1 MTGDGKNGVVLTP
14 EEEKRRRSR
23 SLALGL
29 VLGGLAILFF
39 VITIAKLGGNVL
51 NRPL

>member
-1 MTGDGKNGVVLTP
+1 MAAEPDKGIVLTP

-23 SLALGL
+23 SVALGL

-39 VITIAKLGGNVL
+39 VITLAKLGGNVL

>member
-1 MTGDGKNGVVLTP
+1 MAVDRDDGIVLTP

-39 VITIAKLGGNVL
+39 VITLAKLGGNVL